1 MIALDNF
8 CRRHHV
14 KLSKDPS
21 IRMLELANIIIHR
34 YRGVILV
41 DRGIKYL
48 CNNPKHLKRFTMH
61 EYFKHNSAIITPYCN
76 KLAKYG
82 SL

>member
-8 CRRHHV
+8 CRKHHV
-14 KLSKDPS
+14 KLSKNYS
-21 IRMLELANIIIHR
+21 IRMLELANIIIIR
-34 YRGVILV
+34 YKRVILV

-48 CNNPKHLKRFTMH
+48 CNNPKHLKRFIMH
-61 EYFKHNSAIITPYCN
+61 EYFKHNSAIITPYCD